1 MRKFLLAAAAI
12 GALASA
18 TAVAQNAS
26 PNDPANGTAGVN
38 DKMNSSA
45 AQGGAAIGANPTRE
59 APANA
64 PQIATQPTPKEG
76 PSFVQVQNTDMLSS
90 NVVGLDVYNGQKAKI
105 GKIQDVAFD
114 ASKQV
119 TGYIVSVG
127 GFLGM
132 GTHYVAVDPG
142 AVMVSYDAQNK
153 VWTATMN
160 ATKDQLKSAPE
171 FKYSGQWTA
180 SRS

>member
-18 TAVAQNAS
+18 TALAQDAS

-45 AQGGAAIGANPTRE
+45 AQGGAAIGANPTPE

-64 PQIATQPTPKEG
+64 PQMATQPAPKEG

-132 GTHYVAVDPG
+132 GTRYIAVDPT
-142 AVMVSYDAQNK
+142 AVMVSFDADNK
-153 VWTATMN
+153 TWRASMN